1 MTSDEVVRRRNLDQ
15 VHAFFKS
22 ERELNLE
29 AWSAIWADNAIR
41 RAPFA
46 PPGFPRELQGK
57 PTIVQALRG
66 PFEQALRLTVR
77 EEVFPTTDPRLVI
90 ARART
95 TGEMRHGA
103 TYENEVVAFF
113 RFDDENRIVEWIGYI
128 NPLPILEL
136 MKAPASA
143 ASADSDR
150 EQVLSTY
157 RRLLD
162 AWNRCDPDGF
172 ASLFGE
178 TGSVVGFD
186 GSQMNGQGDIAAT
199 LRAIFANH
207 QTARYVAKLREIR
220 PLGSGTMLLRAV
232 VGMIP
237 PGKSELNPAVNA
249 VQSLVVVIEGDR
261 PRIALLHNT
270 PAAMHGRPDL
280 VKQLTEELAEV
291 ARQGELVAEAG

>member
-1 MTSDEVVRRRNLDQ
+1 MTSDEVVRHRNIDQ
-15 VHAFFKS
+15 VHAFFRS

-41 RAPFA
+41 RTPFA
-46 PPGFPRELQGK
+46 PPGFARELQGK
-57 PTIVQALRG
+57 PAIVQALRG
-66 PFEQALRLTVR
+66 PFEQALRLTVQ

-95 TGEMRHGA
+95 TGEMRNGA

-136 MKAPASA
+136 MKEATSAAPA
-143 ASADSDR
+143 DNGR
-150 EQVLSTY
+150 EQVLYTY
-157 RRLLD
+157 KRLLD
-162 AWNRCDPDGF
+162 AWNRRDPDAF

-186 GSQMNGQGDIAAT
+186 GSQMNGQSDIAAT
-199 LRAIFANH
+199 LRAIFADH
-207 QTARYVAKLREIR
+207 QTARYVAKLREIK
-220 PLGSGTMLLRAV
+220 PLGSATMLLRAV

-237 PGKSELNPAVNA
+237 PGKTQINPAVNA
-249 VQSLVVVIEGDR
+249 VQSLVVVIEEER

-270 PAAMHGRPDL
+270 PAALHGRPH
-280 VKQLTEELAEV
+280 VVEQLTEELAEV
-291 ARQGELVAEAG
+291 ARQGQLVAEAG